1 MKRVLLTTTAIVGL
15 SAPAFAADPTAVSD
29 QPYFHHS
36 HPMTWSGSMS
46 IKLTN
51 QSTKDS
57 DDAKEKAFK
66 RDFLFGAMLDGATG
80 NNAATR
86 AAAATSEEETATG
99 LVTTYNGNADDTNQT
114 FQHNQASTYINNMRL
129 AINDHASYNLTTA
142 IGAADDGV
150 SAVEDVIDDFL
161 GGSHSNAFEV
171 IKEVLGNTATPNGS
185 ANADL
190 AADLKA
196 FADAQDASTEA
207 VETTA
212 SINTTASLGVAMSA
226 GDGWTASTSGTI
238 NLGGGSVSGGTLSL
252 SNGMMTVSVGK
263 TQHAATS
270 AVTTMYGMDV
280 ALDKNAADTQLQAS
294 MALGGAT
301 LTVDNEMDGDN
312 LETKSQTVG
321 IKGSYGTMSY
331 GLGWQADGDL
341 GFSLATNLGGVGFT
355 ISRVNAGSNY
365 SMGLA
370 AAVDLGGGMTL
381 NVSNAQNS
389 DGLQDKSLT
398 YSTVSISADGTAAG
412 WTGAGGATAKTITD
426 AFALKDVHKSISTV
440 GISYAGGGT
449 SVGITYQE
457 KAGTSAA
464 GDNLIAS
471 GSMAISP
478 TITLTGSYNKDDALT
493 TIGASGPLGSAGT
506 LSAVMTST
514 GSSSLTASFK
524 F

>member
-1 MKRVLLTTTAIVGL
+1 MKKVLLTTTAIVGL

-36 HPMTWSGSMS
+36 HPMTWSGAMS

-57 DDAKEKAFK
+57 DKIKEKALK
-66 RDFLFGAMLDGATG
+66 RDWLFSHLMNDDDTHANGITG
-80 NNAATR
+80 
-86 AAAATSEEETATG
+86 EETVVGSVVNDASD
-99 LVTTYNGNADDTNQT
+99 NA
-114 FQHNQASTYINNMRL
+114 NQASTAHKAASVAIASMITHIN
-129 AINDHASYNLTTA
+129 AHASYTLTAHTTTA
-142 IGAADDGV
+142 HV

-161 GGSHSNAFEV
+161 GGSHSEAMDVVAEV
-171 IKEVLGNTATPNGS
+171 WGNTVTPNGS
-185 ANADL
+185 AVADL
-190 AADLKA
+190 ADDLAA
-196 FADAQDASTEA
+196 FQASQDAGTEA
-207 VETTA
+207 TETTA
-212 SINTTASLGVAMSA
+212 SINTSASLGVAMSA
-226 GDGWTASTSGTI
+226 GDGWTASTSGSF

-252 SNGMMTVSVGK
+252 TNGTMTLSVGK
-263 TQHAATS
+263 TQHAATA
-270 AVTTMYGMDV
+270 AVTSMFGMDV
-280 ALDKNAADTQLQAS
+280 ALDKNTSDTQLQAT

-301 LTVDNEMDGDN
+301 LQVDNEMDGDN
-312 LETKSQTVG
+312 LETKNQTVG

-341 GFSLATNLGGVGFT
+341 GFSLGTNLGGVGLT
-355 ISRVNAGSNY
+355 ISRVNAGSTY
-365 SMGLA
+365 SMGIA

-381 NVSNAQNS
+381 NASNAQNS

-398 YSTVSISADGTAAG
+398 YSAVTT
-412 WTGAGGATAKTITD
+412 TGGFEANKTITD
-426 AFALKDVHKSISTV
+426 AFALKAVHKSISTV
-440 GISYAGGGT
+440 GINYAGGGT

-457 KAGTSAA
+457 KAGTSSG

-471 GSMAISP
+471 GSMALSP

-514 GSSSLTASFK
+514 GSSTLTASFK

>member
-1 MKRVLLTTTAIVGL
+1 MKKVLLTTTAIVGL

-51 QSTKDS
+51 QSTKDA
-57 DDAKEKAFK
+57 DKITEKAKK
-66 RDFLFGAMLDGATG
+66 RDLVFENLAAGVNTTDAASGGFEEVRVGNVTERDPGGTG
-80 NNAATR
+80 PGNTANHGR
-86 AAAATSEEETATG
+86 AIAILE
-99 LVTTYNGNADDTNQT
+99 
-114 FQHNQASTYINNMRL
+114 NMRGIL
-129 AINDHASYNLTTA
+129 NGHASYTLGTA
-142 IGAADDGV
+142 ITAANVADHV
-150 SAVEDVIDDFL
+150 SSVEDIIDDFL
-161 GGSHSNAFEV
+161 GGSHSAAFDVIGEV
-171 IKEVLGNTATPNGS
+171 AVQGVDPTGS
-185 ANADL
+185 DNADL

-196 FADAQDASTEA
+196 FADAQDAGSEA
-207 VETTA
+207 TETTA

-226 GDGWTASTSGTI
+226 GDGWTASTSGSF

-252 SNGMMTVSVGK
+252 TNGMLTLSVGK

-270 AVTTMYGMDV
+270 AVSTMYGMDV
-280 ALDKNAADTQLQAS
+280 ALDKNSSDTQLQAT

-301 LTVDNEMDGDN
+301 VQVDNEMDGDN
-312 LETKSQTVG
+312 LETKNQTVG

-341 GFSLATNLGGVGFT
+341 GFSLGTTLGGIGLT
-355 ISRVNAGSNY
+355 ISRVNAGANY

-381 NVSNAQNS
+381 NATNAQNS
-389 DGLQDKSLT
+389 DGLQDKSFD
-398 YSTVSISADGTAAG
+398 YATVTVNAAG
-412 WTGAGGATAKTITD
+412 VGSAVGGATITEH
-426 AFALKDVHKSISTV
+426 FALKAVHKSISTV
-440 GISYAGGGT
+440 GLSYAGGGT

-478 TITLTGSYNKDDALT
+478 TITLTGSYNKDSAVT

-514 GSSSLTASFK
+514 GSSTLTASFK

>member
-1 MKRVLLTTTAIVGL
+1 MKKVLLTTTAIVGL

-36 HPMTWSGSMS
+36 HPMTWSGGMS

-51 QSTKDS
+51 QSTKDA
-57 DDAKEKAFK
+57 DKITEKAKK
-66 RDFLFGAMLDGATG
+66 RDLVFQNLAAGVNNTDAASGGFEEAQVGNVTERDAGGDGPG
-80 NNAATR
+80 NTANHGR
-86 AAAATSEEETATG
+86 AITILE
-99 LVTTYNGNADDTNQT
+99 
-114 FQHNQASTYINNMRL
+114 NMRGIL
-129 AINDHASYNLTTA
+129 NGHASYTLGTA
-142 IGAADDGV
+142 ITAANVADHV
-150 SAVEDVIDDFL
+150 SSVEDIIDDFL
-161 GGSHSNAFEV
+161 GGSHSAAFDVIGEV
-171 IKEVLGNTATPNGS
+171 AVQGVDPTGS
-185 ANADL
+185 DNADL

-196 FADAQDASTEA
+196 FADAQDAGSEA
-207 VETTA
+207 TETTA

-226 GDGWTASTSGTI
+226 GDGWTASTSGSF

-252 SNGMMTVSVGK
+252 TNGMLTVSVGK

-270 AVTTMYGMDV
+270 AVSTMYGMDV
-280 ALDKNAADTQLQAS
+280 ALDKNSSDTQLQAT

-301 LTVDNEMDGDN
+301 VQVDNEMDGDN
-312 LETKSQTVG
+312 LETKNQTVG

-341 GFSLATNLGGVGFT
+341 GFSIGTNLGGIGLT
-355 ISRVNAGSNY
+355 IARVNAGANY

-370 AAVDLGGGMTL
+370 ASMDLGGGMTL
-381 NVSNAQNS
+381 NATNAQNS
-389 DGLQDKSLT
+389 DGLQDKSFN
-398 YSTVSISADGTAAG
+398 YDSVSIDTDGTMSMAG
-412 WTGAGGATAKTITD
+412 TDTITEV
-426 AFALKDVHKSISTV
+426 FALKAVHKSISTV
-440 GISYAGGGT
+440 GINYAGGGT

-457 KAGTSAA
+457 KAGTSSS

-493 TIGASGPLGSAGT
+493 TIGATGPLGSAGT

-514 GSSSLTASFK
+514 GSSTLTASFK

>member
-1 MKRVLLTTTAIVGL
+1 MKKVLLTTTAIVGL

-57 DDAKEKAFK
+57 DEIKEKAGK
-66 RDFLFGAMLDGATG
+66 RDWLFSHLVNDDTNLAGAYTG
-80 NNAATR
+80 
-86 AAAATSEEETATG
+86 EERQVGNVTG
-99 LVTTYNGNADDTNQT
+99 QNADDGQDPTSEGHR
-114 FQHNQASTYINNMRL
+114 FASDYLAQMVTHIN
-129 AINDHASYNLTTA
+129 AHASYNLDAITTTA
-142 IGAADDGV
+142 TV

-161 GGSHSNAFEV
+161 GGSHSEAMDV
-171 IKEVLGNTATPNGS
+171 IVEAWGNGPAPTGS
-185 ANADL
+185 DAADL
-190 AADLKA
+190 ADDLAA
-196 FADAQDASTEA
+196 FQAAQDAGSEA
-207 VETTA
+207 TETTA

-226 GDGWTASTSGTI
+226 GDGWTASTSGSF
-238 NLGGGSVSGGTLSL
+238 NLGGGSVSGGALSL
-252 SNGMMTVSVGK
+252 TNGTMTLSVGK
-263 TQHAATS
+263 TQHAATA
-270 AVTTMYGMDV
+270 AVSTMFGMDV
-280 ALDKNAADTQLQAS
+280 ALDKNSSDTQLQAT
-294 MALGGAT
+294 MALGGVT
-301 LTVDNEMDGDN
+301 LQVDNEMDGDN

-341 GFSLATNLGGVGFT
+341 GFSLGTNLGGIGLT
-355 ISRVNAGSNY
+355 ISRVNAGSTY

-381 NVSNAQNS
+381 NASNAQNS
-389 DGLQDKSLT
+389 DGLQDKSMT
-398 YSTVSISADGTAAG
+398 YSALTS
-412 WTGAGGATAKTITD
+412 TGAFENNKSITD
-426 AFALKDVHKSISTV
+426 AFALKAVHKSISTV
-440 GISYAGGGT
+440 GINYAGGGT

-457 KAGTSAA
+457 KAGTSAS
-464 GDNLIAS
+464 GDNLVAS

-514 GSSSLTASFK
+514 GSSTLTASFK

>member
-1 MKRVLLTTTAIVGL
+1 MKKVLLTTTAIVGL

-51 QSTKDS
+51 QSTKDA
-57 DDAKEKAFK
+57 DKITEKAKK
-66 RDFLFGAMLDGATG
+66 RDLVFQNLAAGVNTTDAASGGFEEAQVGNVTERDAGGDGPG
-80 NNAATR
+80 NTANHGR
-86 AAAATSEEETATG
+86 AITILE
-99 LVTTYNGNADDTNQT
+99 
-114 FQHNQASTYINNMRL
+114 NMRGIL
-129 AINDHASYNLTTA
+129 NGHASYTLGTA
-142 IGAADDGV
+142 ITAANVADHV
-150 SAVEDVIDDFL
+150 SSVEDIIDDFL
-161 GGSHSNAFEV
+161 GGSHSAAFDVIGEV
-171 IKEVLGNTATPNGS
+171 AVQGVDPTGS
-185 ANADL
+185 DNADL

-196 FADAQDASTEA
+196 FADAQDAGSEA
-207 VETTA
+207 TETTA

-226 GDGWTASTSGTI
+226 GDGWTASTSGSF

-252 SNGMMTVSVGK
+252 TNGMLTVSVGK

-270 AVTTMYGMDV
+270 AVSTMYGMDV
-280 ALDKNAADTQLQAS
+280 ALDKNSSDTQLQAT

-301 LTVDNEMDGDN
+301 VQVDNEMDGDN
-312 LETKSQTVG
+312 LETKNQTVG
-321 IKGSYGTMSY
+321 IKGSYGTMTY

-341 GFSLATNLGGVGFT
+341 GFSIGTNLGGVGLT
-355 ISRVNAGSNY
+355 IARVNAGANY

-370 AAVDLGGGMTL
+370 ASMDLGGGMTL
-381 NVSNAQNS
+381 NATNAQNS
-389 DGLQDKSLT
+389 DGLQDKSFN
-398 YSTVSISADGTAAG
+398 YDSVSVDTDGTMVMAG
-412 WTGAGGATAKTITD
+412 TDTITEV
-426 AFALKDVHKSISTV
+426 FALKAVHKSISTV
-440 GISYAGGGT
+440 GINYAGGGT

-457 KAGTSAA
+457 KAGTSSS

-514 GSSSLTASFK
+514 GSSTLTASFK

>member
-1 MKRVLLTTTAIVGL
+1 MKKVLLTTTAIVGL

-29 QPYFHHS
+29 QPYFHHA
-36 HPMTWSGSMS
+36 HPMTWSGAMS
-46 IKLTN
+46 ITLRN
-51 QSTKDS
+51 QSTKDA
-57 DDAKEKAFK
+57 DEIVDKAAK
-66 RDFLFGAMLDGATG
+66 RDFLFGFLANDDADNSASPEEAYTG
-80 NNAATR
+80 NVIEENGGSAADVANTTNHTQ
-86 AAAATSEEETATG
+86 A
-99 LVTTYNGNADDTNQT
+99 VTYLE
-114 FQHNQASTYINNMRL
+114 NMRDVL
-129 AINDHASYNLTTA
+129 NGHASYTLTTA
-142 IGAADDGV
+142 ITAADSSNV
-150 SAVEDVIDDFL
+150 SAVEDIIDDFL
-161 GGSHSNAFEV
+161 GGSHTEAMDVMVEV
-171 IKEVLGNTATPNGS
+171 YGNGVTPNAS
-185 ANADL
+185 AVADL
-190 AADLKA
+190 TDDIAAFQA
-196 FADAQDASTEA
+196 AQDAGDEA
-207 VETTA
+207 IETTA

-226 GDGWTASTSGTI
+226 GDGWTASTSGSF

-252 SNGMMTVSVGK
+252 TNGMLTLSVGK

-270 AVTTMYGMDV
+270 AVTAMYGMDV
-280 ALDKNAADTQLQAS
+280 ALDKNSADTQLQAT

-301 LTVDNEMDGDN
+301 VQVDNEMDGDN
-312 LETKSQTVG
+312 LETSNQTVG

-341 GFSLATNLGGVGFT
+341 GFSIGTNLGGVDLT
-355 ISRVNAGSNY
+355 VSRVNAGSTY

-370 AAVDLGGGMTL
+370 ATMDLGGGMTL
-381 NVSNAQNS
+381 SASNAQNS

-398 YSTVSISADGTAAG
+398 YSTMTITAANVASFDGTNS
-412 WTGAGGATAKTITD
+412 ITD
-426 AFALKDVHKSISTV
+426 AFALKAVHKSISTV
-440 GISYAGGGT
+440 GINYAGGGT

-478 TITLTGSYNKDDALT
+478 SITLTGSYNKDDALT

-514 GSSSLTASFK
+514 GSSTLTASFK